1 MSKPLF
7 YVPVVLVVSGE
18 DDIVAKENADEIV
31 EGLMR
36 LSPRDLSG
44 YTFTEQFGVFPASP
58 NWFDKDQNLVVSQ
71 SKAHIEEQ

>member
-36 LSPRDLSG
+36 FSPRDLSG

-58 NWFDKDQNLVVSQ
+58 NWSGDSGYRRECSRINRRES
-71 SKAHIEEQ
+71 